1 VTDATRSVVVTGC
14 GQGLGRAILERLA
27 GDGWAVVG
35 VEIDATTA
43 SDADGWLRDHSAVG
57 SVTTGDAADLATL
70 ERVRDV
76 AVEHAPLLGWVNNAA
91 IVAKDSVHVPDPE
104 AVTKLFRLNIAG
116 TYWGASVA
124 VRTFLAQRSGG
135 SIVSIA
141 SIHAR
146 AGFPNWAAY
155 ETSKAGIVGL
165 TRNLA
170 VEYGPAGIRANT
182 VDPGAIWTE
191 WNQRMVARSPDPE
204 EAFRTLSAL
213 ATLGRVGRPSEIA
226 SVVAF
231 LLSDESSFVNGA
243 NIPVD
248 GGAAARSAAV
258 APDPAIVAANPDA
271 AGSAASLA
279 ARQVASSNPP
289 GGPISRRR

>member
-1 VTDATRSVVVTGC
+1 MSGPTRSVVVTGS
-14 GQGLGRAILERLA
+14 GQGLGRAIVERLA
-27 GDGWAVVG
+27 TDGWAAVG
-35 VEIDATTA
+35 IEIDPATA
-43 SDADGWLRDHSAVG
+43 ADADAWLHDRGLPGTVLTA
-57 SVTTGDAADLATL
+57 DAADMGDL
-70 ERVRDV
+70 ERARD
-76 AVEHAPLLGWVNNAA
+76 AATDLAPLAGWVNNAA
-91 IVAKDSVHVPDPE
+91 IVAMDSVHVPDPA
-104 AVTKLFRLNIAG
+104 AVERLFRMNVAG

-191 WNQRMVARSPDPE
+191 WNQRMVERSPDPDG
-204 EAFRTLSAL
+204 AYRTLAAL
-213 ATLGRVGRPSEIA
+213 ATLGRVGRPSEIS

-231 LLSDESSFVNGA
+231 LLSDEASFVNGA
-243 NIPVD
+243 NVPVD
-248 GGAAARSAAV
+248 GGAAARSYPSPIDPVVLAGR
-258 APDPAIVAANPDA
+258 PDPD
-271 AGSAASLA
+271 
-279 ARQVASSNPP
+279 
-289 GGPISRRR
+289 

>member
-1 VTDATRSVVVTGC
+1 MSGPTRSVVVTGS

-27 GDGWAVVG
+27 ADGWAAVG
-35 VEIDATTA
+35 IEIDPATA
-43 SDADGWLRDHSAVG
+43 ADADRWLHDHGLPGTVLTA
-57 SVTTGDAADLATL
+57 DAADMVDL
-70 ERVRDV
+70 ERARD
-76 AVEHAPLLGWVNNAA
+76 AATALAPLAGWVNNAA
-91 IVAKDSVHVPDPE
+91 IVAMDSVHVPDPA
-104 AVTKLFRLNIAG
+104 AVERLFRMNVSG

-191 WNQRMVARSPDPE
+191 WNQRMVERSPDPD
-204 EAFRTLSAL
+204 EAYRTLSAL

-231 LLSDESSFVNGA
+231 LLSDEASFVNGA
-243 NIPVD
+243 NVPVD
-248 GGAAARSAAV
+248 GGAAARSYPSPVDPVVLAGR
-258 APDPAIVAANPDA
+258 PDPD
-271 AGSAASLA
+271 
-279 ARQVASSNPP
+279 
-289 GGPISRRR
+289 

>member
-1 VTDATRSVVVTGC
+1 MSAPTRSVVVTGS

-27 GDGWAVVG
+27 RDGWAAVG
-35 VEIDATTA
+35 IEIDPATA
-43 SDADGWLRDHSAVG
+43 ADADTWLHDQGLPGTVLHA
-57 SVTTGDAADLATL
+57 DAADRDDL
-70 ERVRDV
+70 ERARD
-76 AVEHAPLLGWVNNAA
+76 AATAIAPLAGWVNNAA
-91 IVAKDSVHVPDPE
+91 IVATDSVHVPDPD
-104 AVTKLFRLNIAG
+104 AVERLFRVNIAG
-116 TYWGASVA
+116 TYWGASTA

-155 ETSKAGIVGL
+155 ETSKAGIFGL

-191 WNQRMVARSPDPE
+191 WNQRMVAQSPDPD
-204 EAFRTLSAL
+204 EAFRNLSAM
-213 ATLGRVGRPSEIA
+213 ATMGRVGQPSEIA

-231 LLSDESSFVNGA
+231 LLSDEASFVNGA

-248 GGAAARSAAV
+248 GGAAARSFPVPIDPAILAAR
-258 APDPAIVAANPDA
+258 PDPA
-271 AGSAASLA
+271 
-279 ARQVASSNPP
+279 
-289 GGPISRRR
+289 

>member
-1 VTDATRSVVVTGC
+1 MSAPTRSVVVTGS

-27 GDGWAVVG
+27 TDGWAAVG
-35 VEIDATTA
+35 IEIDPATA
-43 SDADGWLRDHSAVG
+43 ADADAWLRDQGLPGTVLH
-57 SVTTGDAADLATL
+57 GDAADPGDLEQARDAAT
-70 ERVRDV
+70 
-76 AVEHAPLLGWVNNAA
+76 AIAPLAGWVNNAA
-91 IVAKDSVHVPDPE
+91 IVAMDSVHVPDPA
-104 AVTKLFRLNIAG
+104 AVERLFRVNVAG

-155 ETSKAGIVGL
+155 ETSKAGLFGL

-191 WNQRMVARSPDPE
+191 WNQRMVERSPDPD
-204 EAFRTLSAL
+204 EAYRNLNAL

-231 LLSDESSFVNGA
+231 LLSDEASFVNGA
-243 NIPVD
+243 NVPVD
-248 GGAAARSAAV
+248 GGAAARAYPTPTDPSVLAGRPDSA
-258 APDPAIVAANPDA
+258 
-271 AGSAASLA
+271 
-279 ARQVASSNPP
+279 
-289 GGPISRRR
+289 

>member
-1 VTDATRSVVVTGC
+1 MSPSTRSVVVTGS

-27 GDGWAVVG
+27 RDGWATVG
-35 VEIDATTA
+35 IEIDPATA
-43 SDADGWLRDHSAVG
+43 ENADAWLRDHGLPGTVLH
-57 SVTTGDAADLATL
+57 GDAADAGRPGAGSRRGDGDRAAGGLGQQRGHRGHRTPCTC
-70 ERVRDV
+70 RIPT
-76 AVEHAPLLGWVNNAA
+76 AVER
-91 IVAKDSVHVPDPE
+91 
-104 AVTKLFRLNIAG
+104 LFRINISG

-141 SIHAR
+141 SIHGR

-155 ETSKAGIVGL
+155 ETSKAGIFGL

-191 WNQRMVARSPDPE
+191 WNQRMVERAPDPD
-204 EAFRTLSAL
+204 EAYETLAAL
-213 ATLGRVGRPSEIA
+213 ATMGRVGRPSEIA

-231 LLSDESSFVNGA
+231 LLSDEASFLTGA

-248 GGAAARSAAV
+248 GGASARAYPMPIDPAV
-258 APDPAIVAANPDA
+258 DAGRPDPA
-271 AGSAASLA
+271 
-279 ARQVASSNPP
+279 
-289 GGPISRRR
+289 

>member
-1 VTDATRSVVVTGC
+1 MSGPTRSVVVTGS

-27 GDGWAVVG
+27 IDGWATVG
-35 VEIDATTA
+35 IEIDPATA
-43 SDADGWLRDHSAVG
+43 ADADAWLHARGLPGAVL
-57 SVTTGDAADLATL
+57 TADAADVADL
-70 ERVRDV
+70 ERARD
-76 AVEHAPLLGWVNNAA
+76 AATALAPLAGWVNNAA
-91 IVAKDSVHVPDPE
+91 IVAMDSVHVPDPA
-104 AVTKLFRLNIAG
+104 AVERLFRVNVAG

-141 SIHAR
+141 SIHAH

-155 ETSKAGIVGL
+155 ETSKAGILGL

-191 WNQRMVARSPDPE
+191 WNQRMVERSPDPD
-204 EAFRTLSAL
+204 EAYRTLAAL

-231 LLSDESSFVNGA
+231 LLSDEASFVNGA
-243 NIPVD
+243 NVPVD
-248 GGAAARSAAV
+248 GGAAARSYPSPVDPVVLAGR
-258 APDPAIVAANPDA
+258 PDPA
-271 AGSAASLA
+271 
-279 ARQVASSNPP
+279 
-289 GGPISRRR
+289 